1 MGYTIGVTILI
12 LLCALLAF
20 FSGHLL
26 DDYEAESRALG
37 STLLIVCIMLGCAA
51 IAVVG
56 FHNEYQEE
64 YISTSQAEYI
74 DYDKV
79 DVQIIKKNGEVT
91 EIIYTCGDETI
102 HLPIKGDNSND

>member
-1 MGYTIGVTILI
+1 MGYTIGVTVLI

-26 DDYEAESRALG
+26 DDCEVESRALG

-56 FHNEYQEE
+56 FHNEYQE
-64 YISTSQAEYI
+64 YDISASRAEYI
-74 DYDKV
+74 DYNKIDI
-79 DVQIIKKNGEVT
+79 QETKKNGEIS
-91 EIIYTCGDETI
+91 EITFTYNGETI
-102 HLPIKGDNSND
+102 HLPLKGEEEN

>member
-1 MGYTIGVTILI
+1 MGYTIGVTVLI

-26 DDYEAESRALG
+26 DDYEVESRALG

-56 FHNEYQEE
+56 FHNEYQE
-64 YISTSQAEYI
+64 YDISASRAEYI
-74 DYDKV
+74 DYNKIDI
-79 DVQIIKKNGEVT
+79 QETKKNGKIS
-91 EIIYTCGDETI
+91 EITFTYNGETI
-102 HLPIKGDNSND
+102 HLPLKGEEEN